1 MRPAWRIVSVA
12 ALLTATLG
20 GAIAGNRVLAVSAQ
34 TSDNLRLLTEV
45 LEASR
50 SHYGREVPYREL
62 VYSGIHGMLRTLDP
76 HTGFLSAEANAQMR
90 ERHQASFFGLGI
102 LVGQRNG
109 RLTVITPIEG
119 TPASRLGIRAGDIIH
134 LIEGEPTSKMTVDD
148 AVSRLKGPKGT
159 EVHITILR
167 AGFPEPLEMT
177 VVRAEI
183 PQTTVRYAYMLA
195 PGTGYISVSDFARS
209 TGDEVKR
216 AIEKLRGE
224 GMERL
229 LLDLRNNGGGLLD
242 QAIEVSAQFVE
253 PGDLVVETRGRVK
266 DSMQRF
272 EADGRHAPLDLPV
285 IVLVNAGTAS
295 ASEIVS
301 GAIQDHDVGLVV
313 GTPTWGKGLVQT
325 VYNLSYGSG
334 LALTTA
340 KYFTPAGRLIQ
351 RDYHSFIDYY
361 ARTDVEEGVAAGE
374 SKAALGEQFKTDL
387 GRTVYGGGGITP
399 DVEVEPRELPPALQ
413 FLFARSAF
421 FRFAVDWANR
431 HETVAR
437 DWRPDAAVERDFAGW
452 MASEKLQTADE
463 AAAILADGESRAVV
477 MRQIRAEVLGA
488 KFGIEAAHQVLA
500 EGDTQIQSALDLF
513 PRAAILLAQR
523 KGLAP
528 LPDVQTA
535 ETVRH

>member
-1 MRPAWRIVSVA
+1 MRPAWRLVSAA

-20 GAIAGNRVLAVSAQ
+20 GAVAGNRLLALSAQ
-34 TSDNLRLLTEV
+34 THDNLRLLTEV
-45 LEASR
+45 LETSR
-50 SHYGREVPYREL
+50 RNYGREVPYRDL
-62 VYSGIHGMLRTLDP
+62 VYAGINGMLRTLDP

-119 TPASRLGIRAGDIIH
+119 TPAARLGIRAGDIIH

-148 AVSRLKGPKGT
+148 AVAKLKGPKGT

-209 TGDEVKR
+209 TGSEVAR
-216 AIEKLRGE
+216 AVEKLRGE

-242 QAIEVSAQFVE
+242 QAIEVSEQFVDS
-253 PGDLVVETRGRVK
+253 GDLVVETRGRVK

-272 EADGRHAPLDLPV
+272 EADGRYDPLDLPV

-301 GAIQDHDVGLVV
+301 GAVQDHDVGLVV

-340 KYFTPAGRLIQ
+340 KYFTPSGRLIQ

-361 ARTDVEEGVAAGE
+361 ARTDVDEVEGETTTAVARGEE
-374 SKAALGEQFKTDL
+374 FKTDL

-399 DVEVEPRELPPALQ
+399 DVDVKQRELPPALQ

-421 FRFAVDWANR
+421 FRFAIDWANR
-431 HETVAR
+431 HESVAR
-437 DWRPDAAVERDFAGW
+437 DWQPDDSVERDFGAW
-452 MASEKLQTADE
+452 LAAEKLQTADE
-463 AAAILADGESRAVV
+463 AAAILADAESRAIVL
-477 MRQIRAEVLGA
+477 RQIRAEVLGA

-500 EGDTQIQSALDLF
+500 AGDTQIQTALGLF
-513 PRAAILLAQR
+513 PRAATLLAQR

-528 LPDVQTA
+528 LPEVNTA
-535 ETVRH
+535 ESIRH